1 MRKRLSVSVVLAGA
15 AAIVLSVPAFAQVP
29 AGCAPNAL
37 NIPGAPFPCIY
48 PDGRVMFRVS
58 APDAQKVRVR
68 MGQGYEM
75 TKGADGLWSV
85 TTTPLVEGFHYYTLA
100 IDASNVADP
109 ATRTFFGSGFY
120 NSAIEVPAK
129 DADIYAAKDVPHG
142 QVRQQWYL
150 SKVTGQW
157 RRAFVYTPP
166 DYDTNTRTKY
176 PVLYLL
182 HGWGEDETGWTLQ
195 GHVDLIT
202 DNLIAAGKAK
212 PMLIVMDNLNAVRPG
227 ESAALYAARGT
238 LTQAVAQP
246 PQPAGA
252 PARAGGPGRGA
263 APAPGRGGPLASE
276 VFTEMMLA
284 DLVPMVERTYRVA
297 PARENRAMAGL
308 SMGGAQTFGTALAH
322 LDKFAYI
329 GGFSGSSGG
338 GPGFDTKTTSGGVYA
353 DASAF
358 NKKMKLLFLGIGG
371 AEGPN
376 TRNFSDQLTKAGITN
391 IYYESPGT
399 AHEWLTWRRCFYEFA
414 PRLFQS
420 RAANSTR

>member
-1 MRKRLSVSVVLAGA
+1 MRTRLLTVLLGVVT
-15 AAIVLSVPAFAQVP
+15 LSGSASAQVP
-29 AGCAPNAL
+29 AGCTPNAL

-48 PDGRVMFRVS
+48 SDGRVMFRVA
-58 APDAQKVRVR
+58 APDAQRVRVR
-68 MGQGYEM
+68 LGQGVDM
-75 TKGADGLWSV
+75 TKGLDGLWYG

-100 IDASNVADP
+100 IDGSTVSDP

-129 DADIYAAKDVPHG
+129 DSDFYASKDVPHG
-142 QVRQQWYL
+142 QVRQLRYF
-150 SKVTGQW
+150 SKLTGQW
-157 RRAFVYTPP
+157 RRAYVYTPP
-166 DYDTNTRTKY
+166 DYDANTRAKY
-176 PVLYLL
+176 PALYLL

-195 GHVDLIT
+195 GHVELIT

-238 LTQAVAQP
+238 LTQSVVQP
-246 PQPAGA
+246 AQPAGA

-284 DLVPMVERTYRVA
+284 DLVPTVERTYRVA
-297 PARENRAMAGL
+297 PGRENRAMAGL

-338 GPGFDTKTTSGGVYA
+338 GAAFDPKTTSGGVYA
-353 DASAF
+353 NASAF
-358 NKKMKLLFLGIGG
+358 NKKVKLLFLGIGG

-391 IYYESPGT
+391 VYYESPGT

-420 RAANSTR
+420 R

>member
-1 MRKRLSVSVVLAGA
+1 MRKVWVVFAGA
-15 AAIVLSVPAFAQVP
+15 LAIVLSTSVDAQVP

-68 MGQGYEM
+68 TGPGFDM

-100 IDASNVADP
+100 IDGSTVADP

-120 NSAIEVPAK
+120 NSAIEVPAR
-129 DADIYAAKDVPHG
+129 DADFYAAKEVPHG
-142 QVRQQWYL
+142 QVRQLSYF

-166 DYDTNTRTKY
+166 DYDTRTSAKY

-195 GHVDLIT
+195 GHVELIT
-202 DNLIAAGKAK
+202 DNLIAAGRAK

-238 LTQAVAQP
+238 LTQAVVQA
-246 PQPAGA
+246 PQPAAA

-263 APAPGRGGPLASE
+263 APGAGRGGPLASE
-276 VFTEMMLA
+276 VFTDMMLA
-284 DLVPMVERTYRVA
+284 DLIPMVERTYRVA
-297 PARENRAMAGL
+297 PGRENRAMAGL

-338 GPGFDTKTTSGGVYA
+338 GATFDPKTTSGGVYA
-353 DASAF
+353 DAAAF
-358 NKKMKLLFLGIGG
+358 NKKVKLLFLGIGG

-420 RAANSTR
+420 RTTNATR

>member
-1 MRKRLSVSVVLAGA
+1 MRRRLSVVLAGA
-15 AAIVLSVPAFAQVP
+15 AAIALSAPAYAQVP

-48 PDGRVMFRVS
+48 TDGRVTFRVS

-68 MGQGYEM
+68 MGQGFEM
-75 TKGADGLWSV
+75 TKGGDGLWSV
-85 TTTPLVEGFHYYTLA
+85 TTTSLVEGFHYYTLA
-100 IDASNVADP
+100 IDGSTVADP

-120 NSAIEVPAK
+120 NSAIEVPAR
-129 DADIYAAKDVPHG
+129 DADFYAAKEVPHG
-142 QVRQQWYL
+142 QVRQLSYF

-166 DYDTNTRTKY
+166 DYDTRTSAKY

-195 GHVDLIT
+195 GHVELIT
-202 DNLIAAGKAK
+202 DNLIAAGRAK

-238 LTQAVAQP
+238 LTQAVVQSA
-246 PQPAGA
+246 QPAGA
-252 PARAGGPGRGA
+252 PARAGGPGRGGA
-263 APAPGRGGPLASE
+263 AGAGRGGPLASE

-297 PARENRAMAGL
+297 AGRENRAMAGL
-308 SMGGAQTFGTALAH
+308 SMGGAQTFGTALAN

-338 GPGFDTKTTSGGVYA
+338 GAAFDPKTTSGGVYA
-353 DASAF
+353 DAAAF
-358 NKKMKLLFLGIGG
+358 NKKVKLLFLGIGG

-420 RAANSTR
+420 R

>member
-1 MRKRLSVSVVLAGA
+1 MRRRLSVVLAGV
-15 AAIVLSVPAFAQVP
+15 AAIALSAPAYAQVP

-37 NIPGAPFPCIY
+37 NIPGAPFPCVY
-48 PDGRVMFRVS
+48 PDGRVVFRVS

-68 MGQGYEM
+68 MGQGFET

-100 IDASNVADP
+100 IDGSNVADP

-120 NSAIEVPAK
+120 NSAIEVPAR

-142 QVRQQWYL
+142 QVRQQWYF

-166 DYDTNTRTKY
+166 DYETNSRGKY

-195 GHVDLIT
+195 GHVELIT
-202 DNLIAAGKAK
+202 DNLIAAGRAK

-238 LTQAVAQP
+238 LTQSVVQP
-246 PQPAGA
+246 AQPAGA

-276 VFTEMMLA
+276 VFTEMMLT

-297 PARENRAMAGL
+297 PGRENRAMAGL

-338 GPGFDTKTTSGGVYA
+338 GAAFDPKTTSGGVYA
-353 DASAF
+353 DALAF
-358 NKKMKLLFLGIGG
+358 NKKVKLLFLGIGG

-391 IYYESPGT
+391 VYYESPGT
-399 AHEWLTWRRCFYEFA
+399 AHEWLTWRRCFYEFT

-420 RAANSTR
+420 RTAASTR

>member
-1 MRKRLSVSVVLAGA
+1 MRKRLSVVLAGA
-15 AAIVLSVPAFAQVP
+15 AAIALSAPAYGQVP
-29 AGCAPNAL
+29 AGCVPNAF
-37 NIPGAPFPCIY
+37 NVPGAPFPCVY
-48 PDGRVMFRVS
+48 ADGRVTFRVA

-68 MGQGYEM
+68 TGPGFDM
-75 TKGADGLWSV
+75 TKGADGLWYV

-100 IDASNVADP
+100 IDGSTVADP

-120 NSAIEVPAK
+120 NSAIEVPAR
-129 DADIYAAKDVPHG
+129 DADMYAWKDVPHG
-142 QVRQQWYL
+142 QVRQLSYF

-166 DYDTNTRTKY
+166 EYDTNSRGKY

-195 GHVDLIT
+195 GHVELIT
-202 DNLIAAGKAK
+202 DNLIAAGRAK

-238 LTQAVAQP
+238 LTQAVVQPAQP
-246 PQPAGA
+246 AAA
-252 PARAGGPGRGA
+252 PARAGGPGRGG
-263 APAPGRGGPLASE
+263 APAAGRGGPLASE

-284 DLVPMVERTYRVA
+284 DLIPMVERTYRVA
-297 PARENRAMAGL
+297 AGRENRAMAGL
-308 SMGGAQTFGTALAH
+308 SMGGAQTFGTALAN
-322 LDKFAYI
+322 LDKFTYI

-338 GPGFDTKTTSGGVYA
+338 GPAFDARTTSGGVYA
-353 DASAF
+353 DAAAF
-358 NKKMKLLFLGIGG
+358 NKKVKLLFLGIGG

-376 TRNFSDQLTKAGITN
+376 TRNFSDQLTKAGIVN
-391 IYYESPGT
+391 VYYESPGT

-420 RAANSTR
+420 RAANATR